1 MRTSVKTRRTYTL
14 AVTGA
19 SGAIYA
25 RRLCLVLA
33 KRKDVR
39 VHLLMSAAG
48 ARVLGEELG
57 ATVDIADGRSV
68 LRGLV
73 GGEPANFRYEALDNI
88 GAGIASGSYMVD
100 AMVVIPCSMGT
111 LGRIASGT
119 GTTLIE
125 RAADVQ
131 LKERRNLILVAR
143 ETPLSLIALE
153 NMARVARAGG
163 CVLPAM
169 PGFYHLPKSVDDLVD
184 FVVGK
189 VLMQMGEPQT
199 LFKRRLAQEE
209 QGD

>member
-1 MRTSVKTRRTYTL
+1 VKRPRTYTL

-25 RRLCLVLA
+25 RRLCRVLA

-48 ARVLGEELG
+48 ARVVREELG
-57 ATVDIADGRSV
+57 ESVDIANGRSV
-68 LRGLV
+68 MKGLI
-73 GGEPANFRYEALDNI
+73 GSEPSNFRYEALDNI
-88 GAGIASGSYMVD
+88 GAGIASGSYVVD

-111 LGRIASGT
+111 LGRIAAGT
-119 GTTLIE
+119 GANLIE

-143 ETPLSLIALE
+143 ETPVSLIGIE
-153 NMARVARAGG
+153 NMARAARAGA
-163 CVLPAM
+163 CILPAM
-169 PGFYHLPKSVDDLVD
+169 PGFYHLPKTIDDLVD

-189 VLMQMGEPQT
+189 VLLQMGEDQA
-199 LFKRRLAQEE
+199 LFKRRVAREE

>member
-1 MRTSVKTRRTYTL
+1 MAKRTYVV

-25 RRLCLVLA
+25 RRLCRALA
-33 KRKDVR
+33 KGKAR

-48 ARVLGEELG
+48 ARVVREELG
-57 ATVDIADGRSV
+57 ETVDTADGRSV
-68 LRGLV
+68 MRGLI
-73 GGEPANFRYEALDNI
+73 GEAPKNFRYEALEDI
-88 GAGIASGSYMVD
+88 GASFASGSYVVD

-111 LGRIASGT
+111 LGRIAAGS

-125 RAADVQ
+125 RGADVQ
-131 LKERRNLILVAR
+131 LKERRNLILVVR

-153 NMARVARAGG
+153 NMARVARAGA

-169 PGFYHLPKSVDDLVD
+169 PGFYHLPKSVEDVAD

-189 VLMQMGEPQT
+189 VLMQMGEDQA
-199 LFKRRLAQEE
+199 LFRRRVAREE
-209 QGD
+209 QAD